1 MNEPPAARR
10 AIYDEDLQV
19 RIDAAMARTRR
30 FIMST
35 QAIRAS
41 GKVQETAR
49 TTSVRQALA
58 DHLAIFAAALA
69 MNGIA

>member
-41 GKVQETAR
+41 GQVQENREDDVTL
-49 TTSVRQALA
+49 VPKA
-58 DHLAIFAAALA
+58 DSRR
-69 MNGIA
+69 

>member
-1 MNEPPAARR
+1 MYVAFHEFDGPHVSAMNEPLVARR

-41 GKVQETAR
+41 GKAQENREDDVGKAST
-49 TTSVRQALA
+49 
-58 DHLAIFAAALA
+58 
-69 MNGIA
+69 G

>member
-1 MNEPPAARR
+1 MNEPLVARR

-19 RIDAAMARTRR
+19 RIDAAMARTQR

-41 GKVQETAR
+41 GKAQENREDDVGKAST
-49 TTSVRQALA
+49 
-58 DHLAIFAAALA
+58 
-69 MNGIA
+69 G